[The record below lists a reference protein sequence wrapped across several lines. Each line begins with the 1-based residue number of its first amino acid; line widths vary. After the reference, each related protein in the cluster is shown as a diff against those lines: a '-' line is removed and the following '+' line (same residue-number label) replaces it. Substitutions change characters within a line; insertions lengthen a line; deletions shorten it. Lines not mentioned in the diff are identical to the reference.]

1 MGDALLRLYIHHT
14 FPPPRSLVQ
23 HGVRDD
29 RGEGVISAAIAVLIV
44 AFLGVAVWAGF
55 SRAVST
61 STEKVNQN
69 VEKIG
74 SESTP

>member
-1 MGDALLRLYIHHT
+1 MGDALLRLYVRRT
-14 FPPPRSLVQ
+14 FKQPRI
-23 HGVRDD
+23 RDD

-61 STEKVNQN
+61 STDKVNSN

-74 SESTP
+74 SETP